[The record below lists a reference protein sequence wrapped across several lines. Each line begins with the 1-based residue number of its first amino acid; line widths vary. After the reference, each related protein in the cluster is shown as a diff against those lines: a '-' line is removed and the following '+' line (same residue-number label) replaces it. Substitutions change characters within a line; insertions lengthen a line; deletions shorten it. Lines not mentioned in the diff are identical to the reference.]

1 MDSEQTKLEEL
12 LPRVRPK
19 TTIFKSSAVGRAD
32 KSP

>member
-1 MDSEQTKLEEL
+1 MDSEQIKLEKF

-19 TTIFKSSAVGRAD
+19 TTIFKSSAVGRAE